1 LLPAWAS
8 FFLAGVLLSS
18 CSLEMKVRLKMVS
31 PKKNS
36 RLRHAI
42 PARRNVSGAVF
53 EHDQGNR
60 SICLERFYQAKNN
73 GKFIRESLYL
83 SVDEALA
90 AIAVL
95 RRGVDACDK
104 LAARQQRLKK
114 LSEVKNHKQA
124 VDKALAVG
132 A

>member
-1 LLPAWAS
+1 
-8 FFLAGVLLSS
+8 
-18 CSLEMKVRLKMVS
+18 MVS
-31 PKKNS
+31 PKKGS

-60 SICLERFYQAKNN
+60 SICLERFYQAKN
-73 GKFIRESLYL
+73 GKFISDKLYL
-83 SVDEALA
+83 SGDEALA